1 MLNLNQ
7 IGVHFGERT
16 LFENISL
23 AVGIKDRVGLVGRNG
38 AGKSTLLKIVAG
50 VQNASE
56 GNVHTPKDYR
66 IGYLAQEMEHNEDAT
81 VLEEAQ
87 SAFAVYQELEAEIE
101 QISNDISTR
110 TDYESD
116 AYARLIDRLG
126 EANDQLALMGTGSKE
141 EQTQRVL
148 QGLGFRPADMDRKMS
163 EFSGGWKMR
172 VELGKLLLVA
182 PDLLLLDE
190 PTNHLDI
197 ESIEWLE
204 NFLKFYPG
212 SMVLISHDRTFLD
225 NVTDRTVEITST
237 RVHDHKA
244 SYSKYMAWREE
255 EFARQ
260 ESAAKQQQKDIAH
273 TEELINKFRAKKNK
287 AAFAQSLIKKLDK
300 MERIEVDQFE
310 NAAMRFR
317 FPPAPRAGKVV
328 VEAQRLAK
336 RFDDLEVFKDVDL
349 MIARQ
354 DKVALVGKN
363 GAGKTTL
370 FYMIAGLVAI
380 DSGKIYLSGKELNQ
394 KSISERTS
402 LGLTYLPQESSIF
415 KGLTVEANIL
425 SALEQR
431 KDLNHKESQKELD
444 SLLGDFGLHGLSKTL
459 GIKLSGG
466 ERRRTEIARSVA
478 SNPKFILLDEPF
490 AGIDPIAVSDLKSI
504 IHNLNE
510 KGIGVVIS
518 DHNVRDTMNICTKVL
533 IVNKGKIIANGEP
546 SEIANDKLVK
556 EVYLG
561 KDFDTVL

>member
-1 MLNLNQ
+1 MNLFVENLHKTYDKKAVVDGISFEIASGET
-7 IGVHFGERT
+7 IG
-16 LFENISL
+16 I
-23 AVGIKDRVGLVGRNG
+23 
-38 AGKSTLLKIVAG
+38 
-50 VQNASE
+50 
-56 GNVHTPKDYR
+56 
-66 IGYLAQEMEHNEDAT
+66 
-81 VLEEAQ
+81 
-87 SAFAVYQELEAEIE
+87 
-101 QISNDISTR
+101 
-110 TDYESD
+110 
-116 AYARLIDRLG
+116 LG
-126 EANDQLALMGTGSKE
+126 
-141 EQTQRVL
+141 
-148 QGLGFRPADMDRKMS
+148 P
-163 EFSGGWKMR
+163 
-172 VELGKLLLVA
+172 
-182 PDLLLLDE
+182 
-190 PTNHLDI
+190 
-197 ESIEWLE
+197 
-204 NFLKFYPG
+204 
-212 SMVLISHDRTFLD
+212 
-225 NVTDRTVEITST
+225 
-237 RVHDHKA
+237 
-244 SYSKYMAWREE
+244 
-255 EFARQ
+255 
-260 ESAAKQQQKDIAH
+260 
-273 TEELINKFRAKKNK
+273 
-287 AAFAQSLIKKLDK
+287 
-300 MERIEVDQFE
+300 
-310 NAAMRFR
+310 
-317 FPPAPRAGKVV
+317 
-328 VEAQRLAK
+328 
-336 RFDDLEVFKDVDL
+336 
-349 MIARQ
+349 
-354 DKVALVGKN
+354 N

-380 DSGKIYLSGKELNQ
+380 NSGKIYLSGKELNR

-504 IHNLNE
+504 IHSLNE